1 MDSVGKS
8 INSICV
14 VERLST
20 KNLEKGGVLFQRST
34 VIYISIRLDNPYKFL
49 TRVVEVK
56 LDLVGRRTN
65 RFITSELNLLNEVFM
80 RVLGHLAALISVK
93 EDVVYVKRSSY
104 KGLLVSC
111 GYRYC
116 GCCGCCIKSG
126 NSPQA
131 LTNRTE
137 VNVNLNFVVLKSN
150 QRKGKSR
157 VAAVPEHKRNIKGG
171 LRKSIARSTY
181 LGRSSR

>member
-1 MDSVGKS
+1 MNSVGKS

-20 KNLEKGGVLFQRST
+20 KNLEKGGVTFQRST

-49 TRVVEVK
+49 TGVVEVK
-56 LDLVGRRTN
+56 LDLVGRGTN
-65 RFITSELNLLNEVFM
+65 RFVTCELNLLDKVFV

-93 EDVVYVKRSSY
+93 EDIIYIKRSSY

-116 GCCGCCIKSG
+116 GSSGCCFKSG

-171 LRKSIARSTY
+171 LGKSVTGSTY
-181 LGRSSR
+181 LGRSS